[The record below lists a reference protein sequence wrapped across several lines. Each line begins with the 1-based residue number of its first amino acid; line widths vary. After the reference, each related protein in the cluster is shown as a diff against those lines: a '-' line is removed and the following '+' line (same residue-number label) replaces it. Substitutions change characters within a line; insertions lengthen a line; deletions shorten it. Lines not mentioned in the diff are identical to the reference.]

1 MSLFR
6 NRTKNTTQLKVSKG
20 LKIEEDLGMPC
31 ILQHLPNR
39 RYSTPEKKKEKKKP
53 HIEWVNNYYL
63 PKYFILAR
71 KEGRITCT
79 I

>member
-6 NRTKNTTQLKVSKG
+6 NRTKNTSQLNVSKG
-20 LKIEEDLGMPC
+20 LKIGEDLGMPC
-31 ILQHLPNR
+31 VLQHLPNR
-39 RYSTPEKKKEKKKP
+39 RYSTPKKKET

-63 PKYFILAR
+63 PKYLILAR
-71 KEGRITCT
+71 KESRITCT